1 LRIGADKVAGT
12 ALKEIPSDHSWTV
25 GNWRIGGRAATEAG
39 AMRAA
44 NARLELNHLHDGV
57 IATEEWRNGRRVKH
71 VDHQADGRPIRIQEF
86 AAGQLRKQVYRTP
99 EGTLSSEEFYGD
111 DGFKIEHVKYDIRPG
126 RIGRES
132 SRWLYRKGRP
142 VKLSKGGKV
151 VFDHST
157 R

>member
-1 LRIGADKVAGT
+1 MAPSGLDFTGWIAGT
-12 ALKEIPSDHSWTV
+12 QENS
-25 GNWRIGGRAATEAG
+25 AG
-39 AMRAA
+39 APSSTREGAYA
-44 NARLELNHLHDGV
+44 PRKHAQSPSLSYADRLFHRQRRRTVFHPAHPSRNHAH
-57 IATEEWRNGRRVKH
+57 
-71 VDHQADGRPIRIQEF
+71 
-86 AAGQLRKQVYRTP
+86 
-99 EGTLSSEEFYGD
+99 

-132 SRWLYRKGRP
+132 SRWQYRKGRP